1 MLAEQTLPTRPSV
14 EPRIAVLAIAAAALG
29 YFVDVFDILLFN
41 VVRVPSLTALGVPQ
55 ASQLGTGVMLF
66 NFQMGG
72 MLLGGIIFGIWGDR
86 RGRRSV
92 LFASI
97 LLYSVANLANAWI
110 QTVPAYA
117 VARFVSGVGL
127 AGELGAGVTL
137 VCELLPREKRGYG
150 TAFIAAVGIL
160 GGLVAPLAGEH
171 LPWRTADIVGGAGGL
186 LLLGLRASIPES
198 AMYRATERTTA
209 QRGDLLLLVANRER
223 TMRFVRALLVGL
235 PLWYAIGILAALAPE
250 VGRALGMNP
259 APTAP
264 RAIFHAYLGLTI
276 GDLGSG
282 LLSQW
287 LKTRKWVMVAFLA
300 LDALAIGLLLTA
312 HSTTAAHYYTLC
324 MLLGIAN
331 GYWALFITN
340 AAEQFGTNLR
350 ATVATAVPNLIRGS
364 TIPISLLFVYLKGP
378 IGVVGSAA
386 LLGGICITIAMV
398 SALGSAETF
407 GKDLDY
413 VET

>member
-1 MLAEQTLPTRPSV
+1 VLAEQTLPTNPLV
-14 EPRIAVLAIAAAALG
+14 APRIAVLAITAAALG
-29 YFVDVFDILLFN
+29 YFVDIFDILLFN

-55 ASQLGTGVMLF
+55 AAQLSTGVVLF

-72 MLLGGIIFGIWGDR
+72 MLLGGIAFGIWGDR

-97 LLYSVANLANAWI
+97 LLYSVGNLANAWI

-150 TAFIAAVGIL
+150 TALVAAVGIL
-160 GGLVAPLAGEH
+160 GGLAAPLVGEH
-171 LPWRTADIVGGAGGL
+171 LPWRMAYIVGGVGGL

-198 AMYRATERTTA
+198 AMYRATEKGSSR
-209 QRGDLLLLVANRER
+209 RGDLILLFSSWGRG
-223 TMRFVRALLVGL
+223 MRFVRAVLVGL

-276 GDLGSG
+276 GDLASG

-287 LKTRKWVMVAFLA
+287 FRTRKWVMAFFLG
-300 LDALAIGLLLTA
+300 LDAFAIGLVLSANASTA
-312 HSTTAAHYYTLC
+312 THYYTLC
-324 MLLGIAN
+324 ALLGVAN

-350 ATVATAVPNLIRGS
+350 STVATAVPNLIRGS
-364 TIPISLLFVYLKGP
+364 TIPITLLFVFLKDP
-378 IGVVGSAA
+378 MGVVGSAA
-386 LLGGICITIAMV
+386 LVGGLCLGIAV
-398 SALGSAETF
+398 LSVLGSEETF
-407 GKDLDY
+407 AKDLDY

>member
-1 MLAEQTLPTRPSV
+1 MRAEQTLPVLPSV
-14 EPRIAVLAIAAAALG
+14 QPGIAALAITAAALG

-41 VVRVPSLTALGVPQ
+41 VVRVPSLTALGVVQ
-55 ASQLGTGVMLF
+55 ANQLATGVMLF

-72 MLLGGIIFGIWGDR
+72 MLLGGIAFGIWGDR

-97 LLYSVANLANAWI
+97 LLYSLGNLANAWV

-117 VARFVSGVGL
+117 MARFVAGVGL

-137 VCELLPREKRGYG
+137 VCELLPRDKRGYG
-150 TAFIAAVGIL
+150 TALVAAVGIL
-160 GGLVAPLAGEH
+160 GGVAAPLVGEH
-171 LPWRTADIVGGAGGL
+171 LPWRTAYVVGGVLGL
-186 LLLGLRASIPES
+186 LLLGLRATVPES
-198 AMYRATERTTA
+198 AMYRATEKGTSR
-209 QRGDLLLLVANRER
+209 RGDLVLLFASRER
-223 TMRFVRALLVGL
+223 AMRFVRALLVGL

-250 VGRALGMNP
+250 VGRALGITP
-259 APTAP
+259 GPTAP
-264 RAIFHAYLGLTI
+264 RAIFYAYIGLTI
-276 GDLGSG
+276 GDLASG

-287 LKTRKWVMVAFLA
+287 FRTRKWVMAGFLA
-300 LDALAIGLLLTA
+300 LDVLAIGLVLTA
-312 HSTTAAHYYTLC
+312 RSTTAGHYYSLC
-324 MLLGIAN
+324 ALLGVAN

-364 TIPISLLFVYLKGP
+364 TILISLLFVYLKEP
-378 IGVVGSAA
+378 LGVVGSAVLVGGLCLGIA
-386 LLGGICITIAMV
+386 LLSI
-398 SALGSAETF
+398 LGSQETF

>member
-1 MLAEQTLPTRPSV
+1 
-14 EPRIAVLAIAAAALG
+14 
-29 YFVDVFDILLFN
+29 
-41 VVRVPSLTALGVPQ
+41 
-55 ASQLGTGVMLF
+55 VMLF

-72 MLLGGIIFGIWGDR
+72 MLLGGIAFGIWGDR

-97 LLYSVANLANAWI
+97 LLYSLGNLANAWV

-117 VARFVSGVGL
+117 IARLVSGVGL

-137 VCELLPREKRGYG
+137 VCELLPKEKRGYG
-150 TAFIAAVGIL
+150 TALVAAVGVM
-160 GGLVAPLAGEH
+160 GGLVAPLVGEH
-171 LPWRTADIVGGAGGL
+171 LPWRTAYVVGGMAGL
-186 LLLGLRASIPES
+186 LLLGLRATIPES
-198 AMYRATERTTA
+198 AMYRATEKSTS
-209 QRGDLLLLVANRER
+209 QRGDLRLLFAKAER
-223 TMRFVRALLVGL
+223 TMRFIRALLVGL

-250 VGRALGMNP
+250 VGRALGISP

-264 RAIFHAYLGLTI
+264 RAIFNAYLGLTI
-276 GDLGSG
+276 GDLASG

-287 LKTRKWVMVAFLA
+287 FGTRKWVMTAFLA
-300 LDALAIGLLLTA
+300 LDAIAIGLVLTA
-312 HSTTAAHYYTLC
+312 HSATAAHYYALC
-324 MLLGIAN
+324 ALLGVAN

-364 TIPISLLFVYLKGP
+364 TIPISLLFVYLKDSM
-378 IGVVGSAA
+378 GVVGSAA
-386 LLGGICITIAMV
+386 LVGGLCIVVA
-398 SALGSAETF
+398 ALSVLRSQETF
-407 GKDLDY
+407 GKNLDY

>member
-1 MLAEQTLPTRPSV
+1 MLAEQTLPTSPSV
-14 EPRIAVLAIAAAALG
+14 EPRIAVLAITAAALG

-55 ASQLGTGVMLF
+55 AAQLSTGVMLF

-72 MLLGGIIFGIWGDR
+72 MLLGGIAFGIWGDR

-97 LLYSVANLANAWI
+97 LLYSLGNLANAWV

-117 VARFVSGVGL
+117 IARLVSGVGL

-137 VCELLPREKRGYG
+137 VCELLPKEKRGYG
-150 TAFIAAVGIL
+150 TALVAAVGVM
-160 GGLVAPLAGEH
+160 GGLVAPLVGEH
-171 LPWRTADIVGGAGGL
+171 LPWRTAYVVGGMAGL
-186 LLLGLRASIPES
+186 LLLGLRATIPES
-198 AMYRATERTTA
+198 AMYRATEKSTS
-209 QRGDLLLLVANRER
+209 QRGDLRLLFAKAER
-223 TMRFVRALLVGL
+223 TMRFIRALLVGL

-250 VGRALGMNP
+250 VGRALGISP

-264 RAIFHAYLGLTI
+264 RAIFNAYLGLTI
-276 GDLGSG
+276 GDLASG

-287 LKTRKWVMVAFLA
+287 FGTRKWVMTAFLA
-300 LDALAIGLLLTA
+300 LDAIAIGLVLTA
-312 HSTTAAHYYTLC
+312 HSATAAHYYGLC
-324 MLLGIAN
+324 ALLGVAN

-364 TIPISLLFVYLKGP
+364 TIPISLLFVYLKDSM
-378 IGVVGSAA
+378 GVVGSAA
-386 LLGGICITIAMV
+386 LVGGLCIVVA
-398 SALGSAETF
+398 ALSVLRSQETF
-407 GKDLDY
+407 GKNLDY